1 MRTVL
6 PVVAMLLLLAGCG
19 KKQAAEDPVASVE
32 PAFRLTA
39 EEYQSQAGDAKF
51 NGQVIELTG
60 TVSGVGRNI
69 SGESYVTLKAQ
80 GLVGVMCFTTD
91 PEPWATVAQ
100 GQKVRIKG
108 LWAPTFVAPRLL
120 WCVVVEPGEYA
131 AVRISAADLAKEY
144 EADRE
149 ATVKKYDKKHLVV
162 TGEVTSK
169 SANDVGAV
177 TLGLKTGN
185 ATAINCSFTAFD
197 KDAAAGYEVGQ
208 TVTVLGEF
216 TLNFGSGNT
225 VDLFFC
231 LPLQGK

>member
-1 MRTVL
+1 MRTLL
-6 PVVAMLLLLAGCG
+6 PVVALLALAGCSKSKPG
-19 KKQAAEDPVASVE
+19 VEETVAKTE

-51 NGQVIELTG
+51 NGQVIELSG

-120 WCVVVEPGEYA
+120 WCVVEEPGEYA
-131 AVRISAADLAKEY
+131 AVRIAATDLAKEY
-144 EADRE
+144 AADPE
-149 ATVKKYDKKHLVV
+149 ATVKKYDKKHLVL
-162 TGEVTSK
+162 TGEVASK

-197 KDAAAGYEVGQ
+197 KGATAGYEVGQ
-208 TVTVLGEF
+208 TVTVFGEF
-216 TLNFGSGNT
+216 TLNFGSGTT
-225 VDLFFC
+225 VDLYFC
-231 LPLQGK
+231 LPLQGP